1 MATIALKLD
10 ERNVPDLIQFAS
22 NIHTKMTA
30 NSTIFTAP
38 PVTMADLLSAIEE
51 LGSAQQATIGGG
63 TSATMVR
70 NEKLATVRM
79 LLLSLAGYVTSI
91 CKGDANIIDLAGMP
105 IKTRG
110 PRRYDTLDVPQNLR
124 VFVLRRGVIGLK
136 WTKVHNAKAY
146 AIEFCPDPLSEADWK
161 SGMCN
166 SGCNGWVPDLTPGK
180 RYWFRIRALGS
191 QGLTSD
197 WTEPICLMA
206 M

>member
-10 ERNVPDLIQFAS
+10 KRNVPDLIQFSS

-30 NSTIFTAP
+30 NSTIFAAP
-38 PVTMADLLSAIEE
+38 PVTMADFLSAIDE
-51 LGSAQQATIGGG
+51 LGAAQQATIGGG

-91 CKGDANIIDLAGMP
+91 SRGDANIIDLAGMP
-105 IKTRG
+105 VKTRG
-110 PRRYDTLDVPQNLR
+110 PRRYDTLNVPQDLR
-124 VFVLRRGVIGLK
+124 AFVLRHGVIGLK

-146 AIEFCPDPLSEADWK
+146 AIEFCPDPLTGTEWK

-166 SGCNGWVPDLTPGK
+166 SGCNGSVSDLMPGK
-180 RYWFRIRALGS
+180 VYWFRVRALGS